1 MQSGGRIDSERI
13 VYKKV
18 VSLIDELR
26 GEIENSEGFE
36 AMLDADLDGIMTK
49 LHTELPDLK
58 KKDFS
63 LFGYLALGFDATIIS
78 HFMDCTVN
86 TIYIRKSRLKKAI
99 EESDADHK
107 QLFMEV
113 IS

>member
-1 MQSGGRIDSERI
+1 
-13 VYKKV
+13 
-18 VSLIDELR
+18 
-26 GEIENSEGFE
+26 
-36 AMLDADLDGIMTK
+36 
-49 LHTELPDLK
+49 
-58 KKDFS
+58 
-63 LFGYLALGFDATIIS
+63 
-78 HFMDCTVN
+78 MDCTVN